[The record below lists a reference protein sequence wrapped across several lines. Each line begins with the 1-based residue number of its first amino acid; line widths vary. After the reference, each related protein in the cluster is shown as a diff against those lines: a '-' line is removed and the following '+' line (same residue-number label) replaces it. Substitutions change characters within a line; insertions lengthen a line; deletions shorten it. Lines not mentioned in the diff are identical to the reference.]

1 MKLLKNNLTEYHHRI
16 LHLSHLFFYDREI
29 SKKKKKSK
37 KKRILFAPFV
47 LEASVYMLRYIQPYM
62 PLWFLC
68 PTLSSLPHLS
78 SSHSHSLPFY
88 ASLSPFLPLLFPL
101 LLLCVCMCVGGQC
114 FNFTLS
120 MVYTVSLFYPV
131 WGYWRYSFSC
141 CVLWLI
147 FPLSLYYNK
156 ICHNKSELPDSSN
169 TKMRRTKEKQGS
181 RERKRE
187 KRMKKKTAK
196 DAMLHKPSKCKIQLK
211 NNPYNCITIAKLLF
225 V

>member
-1 MKLLKNNLTEYHHRI
+1 MTGK
-16 LHLSHLFFYDREI
+16 SV
-29 SKKKKKSK
+29 KKKKKVFCLIPLCWK
-37 KKRILFAPFV
+37 HLFICWGIYSPICLCDSYV
-47 LEASVYMLRYIQPYM
+47 
-62 PLWFLC
+62 PLSPPSLTSHHR
-68 PTLSSLPHLS
+68 TLF
-78 SSHSHSLPFY
+78 HSLPFS

-101 LLLCVCMCVGGQC
+101 LLLCVCVCRGAV
-114 FNFTLS
+114 FLFFTLS
-120 MVYTVSLFYPV
+120 MVYIVSLFFFSV

-147 FPLSLYYNK
+147 FPISLYYNK

-187 KRMKKKTAK
+187 KRMKKQQKK
-196 DAMLHKPSKCKIQLK
+196 HCYISPQNVKSNWKIIL
-211 NNPYNCITIAKLLF
+211 IT